1 MGLVLDFV
9 DTYKV
14 RAGKLMRLRG
24 DVFWEWA
31 DPELHSRTHDETLND
46 GTFIDVQVRLSRAG
60 KTEMFIGI
68 YASDGMALH
77 EEAVD
82 SRPSES
88 MTRVLA
94 WGVGRARQLAT
105 SGGASYRRA
114 ASPQ

>member
-1 MGLVLDFV
+1 
-9 DTYKV
+9 
-14 RAGKLMRLRG
+14 MRIRG

-31 DPELHSRTHDETLND
+31 DPKLHIRTHDETLND
-46 GTFIDVQVRLSRAG
+46 GTYIDVKVRLSSAG
-60 KTEMFIGI
+60 TTQMFIGI
-68 YASDGMALH
+68 YAPDGMALH
-77 EEAVD
+77 EETDD
-82 SRPSES
+82 SHPGES